1 MVTALHMRKVHL
13 VRAKEAGT
21 GRHDAGRSVTRCRL
35 FGLRSDKAGTTPPR
49 GLCVVNSIATRGPLC
64 DQR

>member
-1 MVTALHMRKVHL
+1 MVTALHMRKVHF
-13 VRAKEAGT
+13 VWVKEART
-21 GRHDAGRSVTRCRL
+21 ERHDASRSGTQCRL

-49 GLCVVNSIATRGPLC
+49 GLCVVNSIATRSPRC